1 MDASLII
8 MTALVI
14 TLGAVLLA
22 TARTIRSDRPGRPP
36 GSGSDWRD
44 AELSWSRLGI
54 R

>member
-1 MDASLII
+1 MDATLIL
-8 MTALVI
+8 MTAVVI

-22 TARTIRSDRPGRPP
+22 TARTVRRDRPATPP
-36 GSGSDWRD
+36 GGGSDWRE

>member
-1 MDASLII
+1 MDATLII
-8 MTALVI
+8 MAALLI

-22 TARTIRSDRPGRPP
+22 TVRTIGQDRPGSPP
-36 GSGSDWRD
+36 GSRTDWRD